1 MQKVIVILGPTASGK
16 TNLAIKLAK
25 DFSGEIISAD
35 SRQIYKYLDIGT
47 GKVTEEEKN
56 GIVHYGIDIVD
67 PKKNFSV
74 IAYQKYALKK
84 IKEIIKKGKVPIIC
98 GGTGFYIDAITR
110 NFILPEVKPD
120 LKLRKELSKNTPDK
134 NFKILKSL
142 DPNRAENIDSK
153 NNVRLIRAI
162 EIAKA
167 IGKIPQIIDQ
177 KSKYEF
183 LKIGLNLDKEIL
195 EKKIALRV
203 KKMFKDGL
211 EQEIDNLKKLG
222 IKESR
227 LKEFGFEYYN
237 PTLESV
243 FSGSKKYAKRQ
254 MTYFKRD
261 KEINWFS
268 PKDYKKIKNLIS
280 SFLI

>member
-1 MQKVIVILGPTASGK
+1 MNKVIVILGPTASGK
-16 TNLAIKLAK
+16 TNLAIKLALELG
-25 DFSGEIISAD
+25 GEIISAD

-47 GKVTEEEKN
+47 GKVKEEEKK
-56 GIVHYGIDIVD
+56 GIIHHGIDIVD

-74 IAYQKYALKK
+74 IQYQKYALKK

-110 NFILPEVKPD
+110 NFILPEVKPN
-120 LKLRKELSKNTPDK
+120 LKLRKELSKNTPEK
-134 NFKILKSL
+134 NFEILKSL
-142 DPNRAENIDSK
+142 DSDRAKNIDSK

-167 IGKIPQIIDQ
+167 LGKVPRILDQ
-177 KSKYEF
+177 KSKYKF
-183 LKIGLNLDKEIL
+183 LKIGLKVEKEKL
-195 EKKIALRV
+195 EKNINKRV
-203 KKMFKDGL
+203 KQMFKEGL
-211 EQEIDNLKKLG
+211 EQEVENLKKMG

-227 LKEFGFEYYN
+227 LKDFGFEYHN

-243 FSGSKKYAKRQ
+243 ISESKKYAKRQ

-261 KEINWFS
+261 KDINWIEV
-268 PKDYKKIKNLIS
+268 KNYKEIKALIS
-280 SFLI
+280 SFLL